1 MNLWKNFS
9 SAQKSTV
16 TLCFIL
22 CALFSTSIKAN
33 VALMDRV
40 VAIVNNDIVLLSELN
55 QRTASVYRSIKNSGT
70 QAPPEEILKKQVLER
85 LISERLQLNIGINAG
100 VRIADQ
106 EIDQTVSKLA
116 ASNNLSLQEYVKQV
130 RASGSSLAALR
141 QDIAN
146 EMIMTQVQQGIV
158 MRGIHISE
166 QELNNFLNSEEGKLI
181 TSPDIKLGQILI
193 SVSSSATSAEIDD
206 AKKKLDAV
214 IKKINQGADFKQL
227 AIANS
232 DDQSALEGGDLGW
245 RKQAQLP
252 SLFTNA
258 LEDLK
263 PGEVS
268 QAIRSGAGFHLLKL
282 YQRRGGEKKL
292 IEQHFVRHI
301 LLKPNQVRNET
312 QTVKFLSDLRE
323 KILAG
328 DDFLAMAKQ
337 HSEDPGSALK
347 GGDLGW
353 SRPGLFVPEFEKVMS
368 SIALNA
374 ISEPFQSQFGWHI
387 LQVTERRMQDFSDD
401 ILRNRAD
408 SLLRQRKFTEELQVW
423 LQKIRDEAYVEIKEI

>member
-1 MNLWKNFS
+1 MNLWKIFS
-9 SAQKSTV
+9 PAQKSV
-16 TLCFIL
+16 ATLSFVL
-22 CALFSTSIKAN
+22 CALISTSIKAN
-33 VALMDRV
+33 VALLDRV
-40 VAIVNNDIVLLSELN
+40 VAIVNDDIVLLSELN
-55 QRTASVYRSIKNSGT
+55 QRTVSVYSSIKNSGT
-70 QAPPEEILKKQVLER
+70 QAPAEEILKKQVLER
-85 LISERLQLNIGINAG
+85 LISERLQLNMGINAG
-100 VRIADQ
+100 VRISDQ
-106 EIDQTVSKLA
+106 EIDQTVSRLA
-116 ASNNLSLQEYVKQV
+116 ASKNLSLQEYVEQV
-130 RASGSSLAALR
+130 HASGSSMTALR

-146 EMIMTQVQQGIV
+146 EMIITQVQQGIV

-166 QELNNFLNSEEGKLI
+166 QELNNFLNSEEGKLM

-206 AKKKLDAV
+206 AQKKIDAI

-252 SLFTNA
+252 SLFTDA

-263 PGEVS
+263 PGEIS
-268 QAIRSGAGFHLLKL
+268 QVIRSGAGFHLLKL

-292 IEQHFVRHI
+292 IEQHFARHI

-328 DDFLAMAKQ
+328 DDFFAMAKQ

-353 SRPGLFVPEFEKVMS
+353 STPGLFVPEFEQTMS
-368 SIALNA
+368 NIPLNA

-387 LQVTERRMQDFSDD
+387 LQVTERRMQDFRDD

-408 SLLRQRKFTEELQVW
+408 SLLRQRKYSEELQVW

>member
-1 MNLWKNFS
+1 MNLWKIFS
-9 SAQKSTV
+9 SAQKSV
-16 TLCFIL
+16 ATLSFTL
-22 CALFSTSIKAN
+22 CALISTSIKAD
-33 VALMDRV
+33 VALLDRV
-40 VAIVNNDIVLLSELN
+40 VAIVNDDIVLLSELN
-55 QRTASVYRSIKNSGT
+55 QRTASVYSSIKNSGT
-70 QAPPEEILKKQVLER
+70 QAPAEEVLKKQVLER

-100 VRIADQ
+100 VRISDQ
-106 EIDQTVSKLA
+106 EIDQTVSRLA

-130 RASGSSLAALR
+130 HASGSSMTALR

-146 EMIMTQVQQGIV
+146 EMIITQVQQGIV

-166 QELNNFLNSEEGKLI
+166 QELNNFLNSEEGKLM

-193 SVSSSATSAEIDD
+193 SVSSSATPVEIDD
-206 AKKKLDAV
+206 AQKKLDAI

-252 SLFTNA
+252 SLFTDA

-263 PGEVS
+263 PGEIS
-268 QAIRSGAGFHLLKL
+268 QVIRSGAGFHLLKL

-292 IEQHFVRHI
+292 IEQHFARHI

-312 QTVKFLSDLRE
+312 QTVQFLNDLRE

-328 DDFLAMAKQ
+328 DDFFTIAKQ
-337 HSEDPGSALK
+337 HSEDTGSALK

-353 SRPGLFVPEFEKVMS
+353 STPGLFVPEFEQTMS

-408 SLLRQRKFTEELQVW
+408 SLLRQRKYSEELQVW